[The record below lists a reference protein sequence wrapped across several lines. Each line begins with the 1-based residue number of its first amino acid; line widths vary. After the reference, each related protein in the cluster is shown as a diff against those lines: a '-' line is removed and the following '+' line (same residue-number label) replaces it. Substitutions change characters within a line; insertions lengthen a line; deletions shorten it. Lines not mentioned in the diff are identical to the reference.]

1 MSKPNGLLTK
11 DRFRVSA
18 LFGILCLIIGV
29 SLLGYS
35 IFTIKD
41 HEQPQNSTDTTL
53 EQIWHY
59 NGSLTWWTKAFFT
72 LFLPFTSVFI
82 ILSGLILVIQPILV
96 RLRHKSVH

>member
-1 MSKPNGLLTK
+1 MSEPNGLLTK

-18 LFGILCLIIGV
+18 LLGILFLIIGV

-35 IFTIKD
+35 ITIKD
-41 HEQPQNSTDTTL
+41 YEQSPNSTDTTL
-53 EQIWHY
+53 KQIWYY

-82 ILSGLILVIQPILV
+82 ILSGVILVIQPILAK
-96 RLRHKSVH
+96 LRHKNIQ

>member
-11 DRFRVSA
+11 NRFRVSA
-18 LFGILCLIIGV
+18 LLGILFLIIGI

-35 IFTIKD
+35 VFTIKD
-41 HEQPQNSTDTTL
+41 YEQPPNSTDTTL

-82 ILSGLILVIQPILV
+82 ILSGVILVIQPILAK
-96 RLRHKSVH
+96 LRY